1 MTDQT
6 VQDKAGTRGSAFI
19 TGSSK
24 GIGYE
29 VARALAGAGYAVTI
43 TSRNEQEIGE
53 AARKIGGTDKVS
65 SAVKVSGAVRGVV
78 CDVRDPAALE
88 REVAAHVAAFG
99 GLDVLFVNAGVGNF
113 ANVADMSIQQWQ
125 DVIDTNLSGAFYT
138 IKAGIPALKK
148 GGGYIFT
155 LSSLAGKNPFAGGA
169 AYNASKFGLNGLSEV
184 LTLDLR
190 QHDIKVTQIMPGS
203 VATHFAG
210 HTPSD
215 ADAWKIQPE
224 DIAQL
229 TLDLLNMPVRTL
241 PSKVEVRPSKPP
253 KK

>member
-6 VQDKAGTRGSAFI
+6 TQQQAGTRGSAFV
-19 TGSSK
+19 TGASK

-29 VARALAGAGYAVTI
+29 VARALAVAGYAVTI
-43 TSRNEQEIGE
+43 TSRDEAEISE
-53 AARKIGGTDKVS
+53 AARKIGGT
-65 SAVKVSGAVRGVV
+65 ARGVV
-78 CDVRDPAALE
+78 CDVRDPDAL
-88 REVAAHVAAFG
+88 VQAVNGHVEAFG
-99 GLDVLFVNAGVGNF
+99 GLDVLFVNAGVGKF
-113 ANVADMSIQQWQ
+113 DNVADMSIQDWQ
-125 DVIDTNLSGAFYT
+125 AVIDTNLSGAFYT

-148 GGGYIFT
+148 RGGYIFT

-190 QHDIKVTQIMPGS
+190 AHDIKVTQIMPGS

-229 TLDLLNMPVRTL
+229 TVDLLNMPARTL